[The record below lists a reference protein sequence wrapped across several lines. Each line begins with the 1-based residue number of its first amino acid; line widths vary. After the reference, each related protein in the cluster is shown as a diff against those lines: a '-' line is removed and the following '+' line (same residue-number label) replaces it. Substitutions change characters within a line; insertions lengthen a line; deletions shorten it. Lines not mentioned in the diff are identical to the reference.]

1 MVNVLIK
8 KIDNVNSAN
17 IHSVN
22 LWIVQL
28 TISSHCKQ
36 KLFNLDTITYTLCSK
51 ICSVCNRNCNYLSA
65 SVCSERNLILVPLK
79 YKTDSIHD
87 CKPTIFFYTGMHS
100 LNLKWLNLICQINRF
115 KPVTLESKNRM
126 ILLDRPFC
134 PRQNC
139 SIKQIDPSVRSFW
152 LAINGLKV

>member
-1 MVNVLIK
+1 MVSVLIK

-36 KLFNLDTITYTLCSK
+36 KLFNLDTITYTLYSK
-51 ICSVCNRNCNYLSA
+51 ISSVCNTNCNYLTA

-79 YKTDSIHD
+79 YQTDSIHD
-87 CKPTIFFYTGMHS
+87 CKPTIVFLHWHAFPQFQMIK
-100 LNLKWLNLICQINRF
+100 LNL
-115 KPVTLESKNRM
+115 P
-126 ILLDRPFC
+126 D
-134 PRQNC
+134 
-139 SIKQIDPSVRSFW
+139 
-152 LAINGLKV
+152 

>member
-28 TISSHCKQ
+28 TISSHCKH
-36 KLFNLDTITYTLCSK
+36 KLFNLDTIIYTLCFK
-51 ICSVCNRNCNYLSA
+51 ISSVCNTNCNYLTA

-79 YKTDSIHD
+79 YQTDSIHD
-87 CKPTIFFYTGMHS
+87 CKPTIGFLHWHAFPQSQMIK
-100 LNLKWLNLICQINRF
+100 LNL
-115 KPVTLESKNRM
+115 P
-126 ILLDRPFC
+126 D
-134 PRQNC
+134 
-139 SIKQIDPSVRSFW
+139 
-152 LAINGLKV
+152 